1 MARGRSC
8 TSMSAAIS
16 SAQSHSPPSRS
27 ISEGSGA
34 PTQNSRPRPS
44 VTPISMSS
52 ELTTPVRRVG
62 MISLGCPKNLV
73 DAEIMLGQLRQESE
87 SEITNDLDEADVVI
101 VNTCGFID
109 AAKQESIDTI
119 LEVAER
125 KGRGVERLIVSGC
138 MVQKYRTDL
147 QQAIPEIDAFV
158 GLDHLEKI
166 PSAVTGLADDDAAPV
181 RRKMSV
187 RLYEDLPRV
196 LTQGTAHAYLKVSEG
211 CSNPCTFCAIP
222 QMRGKFRSRSI
233 ASLVREAQAL
243 QGQGVQELCLVA
255 QDTTRYGEDLGVTLT
270 QLVRALLDDTDF
282 RWIRFLYAYPGSL
295 DWSLF
300 ELMGREPR
308 FASYC
313 DIPLQ
318 HVTANVLGRMRRPGS
333 PREYRDMIAKM
344 RDLAPDI
351 AIRTTFI
358 TGHPGETPR
367 DFGELHD
374 FVEWAQFDN
383 MGAFV
388 YSPEEF
394 TPASKMDDTP
404 TRKTAERRRDKL
416 MELQQQISGARNEA
430 RVGQTFEALVT
441 GVCEETEH
449 LLEGRIVGQAPE
461 IDGLLLIN
469 DGIELLPKEL
479 PAFARVEITD
489 AHPHDVVGS
498 VVA

>member
-1 MARGRSC
+1 
-8 TSMSAAIS
+8 MSVV
-16 SAQSHSPPSRS
+16 PS
-27 ISEGSGA
+27 EK
-34 PTQNSRPRPS
+34 
-44 VTPISMSS
+44 
-52 ELTTPVRRVG
+52 VRRVG

-73 DAEIMLGQLRQESE
+73 DAEIMLGQLQAESAVVL
-87 SEITNDLDEADVVI
+87 TNDLEEADVVI

-119 LEVAER
+119 LEVAEK
-125 KGRGVERLIVSGC
+125 KGQGLERLIVTGC

-147 QQAIPEIDAFV
+147 QQSIPEIDAFV
-158 GLDHLEKI
+158 GLDHLEEI
-166 PSAVTGLADDDAAPV
+166 TSAVTGIARDDLAPT
-181 RRKMSV
+181 RRKMSQ

-222 QMRGKFRSRSI
+222 QMRGKFRSRGI

-243 QGQGVQELCLVA
+243 QQAGVLELNLVA
-255 QDTTRYGEDLGVTLT
+255 QDTTRYGEDLGIANGLTSLVETL
-270 QLVRALLDDTDF
+270 LAETDF

-300 ELMGREPR
+300 ELMAREPR
-308 FASYC
+308 FASYV

-333 PREYRDMIAKM
+333 PKEYREMVSRMRGLVPDMT
-344 RDLAPDI
+344 L
-351 AIRTTFI
+351 RTTFI
-358 TGHPGETPR
+358 TGHPGETPK
-367 DFGELHD
+367 DFGELYD

-388 YSPEEF
+388 YSAEDSTLAARMP
-394 TPASKMDDTP
+394 DTP
-404 TRKTAERRRDKL
+404 TRKTAERRREKL
-416 MELQQQISGARNEA
+416 MELQQKIALSRNTQ
-430 RVGQTFEALVT
+430 RVGQTFDAIVT

-449 LLEGRIVGQAPE
+449 LLEGRIIGQAAE
-461 IDGLLLIN
+461 IDGRLLVN
-469 DGIELLPKEL
+469 DGIDLLPKTL

-489 AHPHDVVGS
+489 AHPYDLVGS
-498 VVA
+498 VVQ